1 MPVRQIAWP
10 NLDNDSKHPLY
21 VWVGGKILSDWC
33 GWCLGVVSA
42 AWGAT
47 WSKGHADCAK
57 NAWYGY
63 GSKHADYELPDG
75 IFVPIFWVGA
85 PYGHVAIAKRSGSN
99 VEIWTS
105 PYTHKPYYEYFRGE
119 LHATINNIT
128 RIYGCAPYAGWSEQ
142 IGDKRVMEYYEE
154 QKPAKKPESK
164 PAEPVKE
171 PESKPA
177 EPAKKPESK
186 PVEPVKEPEK
196 TVNGD
201 GSNVPAIN
209 MEEYMKIV
217 ENNIKL
223 SEASLSSIAD
233 AAEQTADFFKPSD
246 KVKLVAYIIGDA
258 FIVAGMMTPLI
269 CNIITAPTIET
280 FCTALAT
287 ALSEFGAAVLLIFK
301 LVKKKS

>member
-75 IFVPIFWVGA
+75 IFVPIFWVGE

-177 EPAKKPESK
+177 EP
-186 PVEPVKEPEK
+186 VKEPEK

-246 KVKLVAYIIGDA
+246 KVKLVAYLIGDA
-258 FIVAGMMTPLI
+258 FVVAGMMTPLI

>member
-154 QKPAKKPESK
+154 QKPANKPESK
-164 PAEPVKE
+164 PAEPANK

-177 EPAKKPESK
+177 ES
-186 PVEPVKEPEK
+186 VKEPEK

-269 CNIITAPTIET
+269 CNIVTAPTIET

-287 ALSEFGAAVLLIFK
+287 ALSEFGAAILLIFK